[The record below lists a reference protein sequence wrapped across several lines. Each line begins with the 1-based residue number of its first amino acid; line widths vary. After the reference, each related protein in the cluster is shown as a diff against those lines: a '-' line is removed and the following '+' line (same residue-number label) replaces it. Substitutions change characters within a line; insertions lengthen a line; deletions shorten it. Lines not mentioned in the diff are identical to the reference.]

1 MSEMNVYELLYMSRM
16 GDEFATEA
24 LFHRYAGFISK
35 IVSVCIDS
43 YKPLL
48 HYRDDLLQEAQISLY
63 KAVDCFRDD
72 QKTSFKT
79 FLAVV
84 VKRKVWS
91 VLRTL
96 SREIQYTKDA
106 LPLDSMLDDDECMY
120 SVVPSKDKMMDPVY
134 AMHYRIAQDNLKQ
147 TLKEMNDR
155 ERSILASYVNEESYT
170 EAAERHGISIRSY
183 DGRRFRLMRKVR
195 KAVHSNNIR

>member
-1 MSEMNVYELLYMSRM
+1 MSELNVYELLYMSRM

-48 HYRDDLLQEAQISLY
+48 HYRDDLLQEALISLY
-63 KAVDCFRDD
+63 KAVDCYRDD
-72 QKTSFKT
+72 QSTSFKT

-91 VLRTL
+91 LMRTL
-96 SREIQYTKDA
+96 SKEVQYMKDSVA
-106 LPLDSMLDDDECMY
+106 LDSALDDDECMY
-120 SVVPSKDKMMDPVY
+120 SVVPSRDKMMDPVY

-147 TLKEMNDR
+147 TLKEMNES

-170 EAAERHGISIRSY
+170 EAAEKNGISVRSY

-195 KAVHSNNIR
+195 KAVHSNNIQ